1 MGDKEQEVVDNG
13 AIICCIWK
21 EPMSFLVPD
30 KSSSF
35 QSQPILLLLLL
46 LLSHSNFACRRDLSA
61 YTRCVFLFRCPC
73 CHTELN
79 SADVDGRSK
88 VMKMKGAAHHHHS
101 IKVDSS
107 LVLRLCSSTGAAS
120 GLASRPLLLLLLSP
134 LFFCFETT
142 ELIELVISGNL
153 INAPSP

>member
-1 MGDKEQEVVDNG
+1 
-13 AIICCIWK
+13 
-21 EPMSFLVPD
+21 
-30 KSSSF
+30 
-35 QSQPILLLLLL
+35 
-46 LLSHSNFACRRDLSA
+46 
-61 YTRCVFLFRCPC
+61 
-73 CHTELN
+73 
-79 SADVDGRSK
+79 
-88 VMKMKGAAHHHHS
+88 MKMKGAAHHHHS

-120 GLASRPLLLLLLSP
+120 GLASRPLLLLLSP